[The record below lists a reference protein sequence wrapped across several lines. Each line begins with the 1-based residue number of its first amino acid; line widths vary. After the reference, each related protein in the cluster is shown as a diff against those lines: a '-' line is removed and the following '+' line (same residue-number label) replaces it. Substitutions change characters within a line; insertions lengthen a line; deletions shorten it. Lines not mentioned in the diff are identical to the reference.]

1 MISNFNLYFIATNE
15 VDIFHYGWVEKGQA
29 IDSGQ
34 PTILIFYSK
43 EMFLLKCEEFNIDI
57 NPEDVPDLPPDTEQ
71 PTMTGVRVAI
81 PDYWWSMFPDDE
93 FILNGFIVY
102 FERVNGILAVD
113 IAYIQW
119 SPFQEELD
127 RPENAAVKRHMM
139 PIWDYVAERAQQGDF
154 I

>member
-1 MISNFNLYFIATNE
+1 
-15 VDIFHYGWVEKGQA
+15 
-29 IDSGQ
+29 
-34 PTILIFYSK
+34 
-43 EMFLLKCEEFNIDI
+43 
-57 NPEDVPDLPPDTEQ
+57 
-71 PTMTGVRVAI
+71 MTGVKVAI

-127 RPENAAVKRHMM
+127 RPENTAVKRHMM
-139 PIWDYVAERAQQGDF
+139 PIWDYVAQQAQQGDF